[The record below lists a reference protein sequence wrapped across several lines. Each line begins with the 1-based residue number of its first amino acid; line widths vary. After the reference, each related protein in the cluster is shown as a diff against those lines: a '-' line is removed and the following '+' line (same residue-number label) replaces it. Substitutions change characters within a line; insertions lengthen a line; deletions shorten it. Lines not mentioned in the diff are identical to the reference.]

1 MRVDGL
7 LWENAE
13 ENVIEIQPESVI
25 WVDGREDIPR
35 ALRNLARSRYV
46 VSKMELDM
54 ILPKLL
60 DNTLSVEGECQQA
73 PTYGF
78 YV

>member
-1 MRVDGL
+1 MDGL

-46 VSKMELDM
+46 VS
-54 ILPKLL
+54 
-60 DNTLSVEGECQQA
+60 NR
-73 PTYGF
+73 TYATALCI
-78 YV
+78 VATS

>member
-35 ALRNLARSRYV
+35 ALWNLARSRYV
-46 VSKMELDM
+46 VSKMEFEPERQ
-54 ILPKLL
+54 IWIITA
-60 DNTLSVEGECQQA
+60 TLQSRKE
-73 PTYGF
+73 
-78 YV
+78 

>member
-13 ENVIEIQPESVI
+13 ENVIEIKPESVI

-35 ALRNLARSRYV
+35 ALWNLARSRYV
-46 VSKMELDM
+46 VSKSV
-54 ILPKLL
+54 IFRRSLL
-60 DNTLSVEGECQQA
+60 KYNHS
-73 PTYGF
+73 
-78 YV
+78 